1 MRGHKLCYGLLVVVL
16 LAATPWGLVQIGA
29 AQTGPVTLETPVNTS
44 RVSPAGQTPSGP
56 QEGMGIHGHWT
67 VTVRN
72 ADGIVASRK
81 EFDNSVTNLG
91 KGIVLSFL
99 SGSPYPMQGYV
110 PVWELKVSENLCGQH
125 TPPIRKTPGD
135 CLIPVKAELVIGG
148 KVEMKG
154 TVAIEFAGQ
163 IKSVATQITNT
174 VNSTSSPVVF
184 SSRDLTQ
191 PDSASGQAAGPI
203 NVQPGQN
210 VDFTVDINIS

>member
-1 MRGHKLCYGLLVVVL
+1 
-16 LAATPWGLVQIGA
+16 
-29 AQTGPVTLETPVNTS
+29 
-44 RVSPAGQTPSGP
+44 
-56 QEGMGIHGHWT
+56 
-67 VTVRN
+67 
-72 ADGIVASRK
+72 
-81 EFDNSVTNLG
+81 
-91 KGIVLSFL
+91 
-99 SGSPYPMQGYV
+99 
-110 PVWELKVSENLCGQH
+110 
-125 TPPIRKTPGD
+125 
-135 CLIPVKAELVIGG
+135 
-148 KVEMKG
+148 MKG